1 MVNVGII
8 RFAATYS
15 TYVVE
20 FVDNGL
26 SKVLPIISDHQIY
39 CKDGLKAQ
47 FSIQYQP
54 SGDVVAN
61 LLTIVTEHTR
71 HRGDGFYVTSFDTK
85 SISI

>member
-8 RFAATYS
+8 RFAAATS

-26 SKVLPIISDHQIY
+26 QKALPIKHEHQMF

-61 LLTIVTEHTR
+61 LLTIITEHTR
-71 HRGDGFYVTSFDTK
+71 HRGDGYCVTSFDTK

>member
-1 MVNVGII
+1 MVNVGLI
-8 RFAATYS
+8 RFAATSS
-15 TYVVE
+15 TYVIE

-26 SKVLPIISDHQIY
+26 QKALSIKHEQQMF

-47 FSIQYQP
+47 FSIQYEP

-61 LLTIVTEHTR
+61 LLSIITEQTR
-71 HRGDGFYVTSFDTK
+71 HRGDGYCVTSFDTK